1 MEGRVYP
8 VNREGSG
15 GFDLGGNLP
24 EVTLAKK
31 QGQEVIQ
38 DGKSVKPRAGRGRR
52 PPPCRACSSG
62 PTPSSAPAELQDRA
76 RCPGEPGVMQTALL
90 SGKMPCPLPPRAP
103 SK

>member
-62 PTPSSAPAELQDRA
+62 PTPSSAPAVAPGQSEVPWGA
-76 RCPGEPGVMQTALL
+76 RCHANGPAVRENAL
-90 SGKMPCPLPPRAP
+90 PAAPTCPL
-103 SK
+103 